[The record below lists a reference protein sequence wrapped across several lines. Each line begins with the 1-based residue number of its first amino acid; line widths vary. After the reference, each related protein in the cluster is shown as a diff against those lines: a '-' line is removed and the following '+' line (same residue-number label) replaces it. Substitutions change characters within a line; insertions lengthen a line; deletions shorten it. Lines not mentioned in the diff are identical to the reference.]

1 MIADV
6 AVVGGG
12 PAGAAAATT
21 LARTGLDVVVVD
33 KARFPRDKICGDGLT
48 TGALRLLDE
57 LGLDPAAV
65 PSWQP
70 VTDMTV
76 QSPSGA
82 AVHFPLPTGSGLYAA
97 VARRADLDAAVLDL
111 ARDAGAAVLEGHE
124 VTGAAHPSTDRIRLD
139 VRGPDD
145 GGTLAVEARYAIAA
159 DGMWSPMRK
168 HLGVA
173 TPGYLGEWHAFRQY
187 FREVSPR
194 ASRELVVWFE
204 ADILPGYVW
213 SFPLPGG
220 GANVGFGVHRGGK
233 VPVRDMKRLWP
244 ELLARPAIRAVLGDG
259 AVPEGPHRAWPIP
272 ARVNRVPLTAGRALF
287 VGDAAAACDVMSGE
301 GIGQALLTGVLA
313 AEAIRGAGAADHHLA
328 ATRYQEAV
336 RHHFFADHRMS
347 ELLVRA
353 LRHRK
358 GARAAV
364 RVAGATPWTRRN
376 FARWLWEDYPRALVA
391 TPSRWHPG
399 MFQGPGAYRE
409 RGWEDG
415 VVGAGEP
422 ATTPTP

>member
-48 TGALRLLDE
+48 TGALRLLDD
-57 LGLDPAAV
+57 LGLDPATV

-70 VTDMTV
+70 VTEMTV
-76 QSPSGA
+76 HSPSGA
-82 AVHFPLPTGSGLYAA
+82 AVPFPLPTGQGLYAA
-97 VARRADLDAAVLDL
+97 VARRAELDAAVLDL
-111 ARDAGAAVLEGHE
+111 AREAGATVLEGHE
-124 VTGAAHPSTDRIRLD
+124 ITGAEHPSDDRIRLD
-139 VRGPDD
+139 VRAPGGDGPH
-145 GGTLAVEARYAIAA
+145 GIEARYVIAA

-187 FREVSPR
+187 FRDVTPR

-233 VPVRDMKRLWP
+233 VPVRAMKGLWP
-244 ELLARPAIRAVLGDG
+244 ELLARRAIREVLGDG

-272 ARVNRVPLTAGRALF
+272 ARVDRVALTAGRALF

-313 AEAIRGAGAADHHLA
+313 AVAIRGAGSTDHHLA

-336 RHHFFADHRMS
+336 RAHFFADHAMS
-347 ELLVRA
+347 ALLVRA

-358 GARAAV
+358 GARTALGL
-364 RVAGATPWTRRN
+364 AGASEWTRRN
-376 FARWLWEDYPRALVA
+376 FARWLWEDYPRALIA

-399 MFQGPGAYRE
+399 MFHGPGAFRDPT
-409 RGWEDG
+409 RR
-415 VVGAGEP
+415 A